1 MAAKFGLKPLTQK
14 KLAPARTATKIKENA
29 ELEELQ
35 KRVQVKLITLYLSIL
50 QCLHRLLIV
59 DVDLNPN
66 WANFL

>member
-1 MAAKFGLKPLTQK
+1 MKM
-14 KLAPARTATKIKENA
+14 
-29 ELEELQ
+29 EELQ
-35 KRVQVKLITLYLSIL
+35 KRVQVKLITLYLSML